1 MASLSEDAVDLA
13 QGLIRCRSVTP
24 EEGGALDYLQAKLE
38 AAGFTCHRLPFET
51 AGTPTVD
58 NLYARIGT
66 ERPHLCFAG
75 HTDVVPPGDDEAW
88 SHPPFAGDIDQ
99 GLLYGRGA
107 SDMKGGVAAFVA
119 AALDY
124 LTFARGEP
132 AGSISLLI
140 TGDEEGPAVN
150 GTEKVL
156 KWMAAHDE
164 VVDHCIVGEPTNA
177 TRLGETIKI
186 GRRGSL
192 NGKVTVKGVQGHV
205 AYPALA
211 NNPIRGLIAVLS
223 SLYEEPLDQGN
234 AHFSPSNLEV
244 TTIDVRNPAT
254 NVIPARAEALFNI
267 RFNDDH
273 TPDSLQSWARE
284 KAFTALEGSGLE
296 AIFEYEPAN
305 PVFLTEPGT
314 LSTLLAE
321 AISDVTGLTPEL
333 STAGG
338 TSDARFIKD
347 YCPVVEFGLTTES
360 MHQVD
365 ERVAVADLEKLAV
378 IYRRFLDLYFNG
390 GTAS

>member
-1 MASLSEDAVDLA
+1 MGSLSEDAVDLA
-13 QGLIRCRSVTP
+13 QGLIRCKSVTP
-24 EEGGALDYLQAKLE
+24 EEGGALDYLQGKLE
-38 AAGFTCHRLPFET
+38 AAGFTCHRLPFEA

-66 ERPHLCFAG
+66 GRPHLCFAG
-75 HTDVVPPGDDEAW
+75 HTDVVPPGDDDAW
-88 SHPPFAGDIDQ
+88 THPPFAGDIDQ

-107 SDMKGGVAAFVA
+107 ADMKGGVAAFA
-119 AALDY
+119 AAAFDY

-156 KWMAAHDE
+156 KWMEAHDE
-164 VVDHCIVGEPTNA
+164 VLDHAIVGEPTNA
-177 TRLGETIKI
+177 TQLGETIKI

-223 SLYEEPLDQGN
+223 SLYEEPLDHGN
-234 AHFSPSNLEV
+234 AHFAPSNLEV

-254 NVIPARAEALFNI
+254 NVIPAKAEALFNI

-284 KAFTALEGSGLE
+284 KAFMALEGSGLE
-296 AIFEYEPAN
+296 AIFDYEPAN
-305 PVFLTEPGT
+305 PVFVTEPGT
-314 LSTLLAE
+314 LSTLLSE

-347 YCPVVEFGLTTES
+347 YCPVVEFGLTTET

-365 ERVAVADLEKLAV
+365 ERVSLSDLEKLAV

>member
-1 MASLSEDAVDLA
+1 MGSLSEDAVALA
-13 QGLIRCRSVTP
+13 QGLVRCRSVTP
-24 EEGGALDYLQAKLE
+24 DEGGALDLLQERLE
-38 AAGFTCHRLPFET
+38 AKGFACHRLPFE
-51 AGTPTVD
+51 APGTPTVD
-58 NLYARIGT
+58 NLYARIGSG
-66 ERPHLCFAG
+66 RPHLCFAG
-75 HTDVVPPGDDEAW
+75 HTDVVPPGDEASW
-88 SHPPFAGDIDQ
+88 THPPFAGDIED

-107 SDMKGGVAAFVA
+107 ADMKGGVAAFVA

-124 LTFARGEP
+124 LEEARDP
-132 AGSISLLI
+132 AGSISFLI

-150 GTEKVL
+150 GTDKVL

-164 VVDHCIVGEPTNA
+164 VLDHCIVGEPTNP
-177 TRLGETIKI
+177 TQLGETIKI

-192 NGKVTVKGVQGHV
+192 NGKVTIKGVQGHV

-223 SLYEEPLDQGN
+223 KLYEEPLDQGN
-234 AHFSPSNLEV
+234 AHFAPSNLEV

-254 NVIPARAEALFNI
+254 NVIPATAEALFNI

-284 KAFTALEGSGLE
+284 KAFSALEGSGLE
-296 AIFEYEPAN
+296 AVFGYEPAN
-305 PVFLTEPGT
+305 PVFLTEPGP

-321 AISDVTGLTPEL
+321 AISDVTGLTPKL

-347 YCPVVEFGLTTES
+347 YCPVVEFGLTTETV
-360 MHQVD
+360 HQVD
-365 ERVAVADLEKLAV
+365 ERVAVSDLEKLAV
-378 IYRRFLDLYFNG
+378 IFRRFLDLYFSG
-390 GTAS
+390 SAAR